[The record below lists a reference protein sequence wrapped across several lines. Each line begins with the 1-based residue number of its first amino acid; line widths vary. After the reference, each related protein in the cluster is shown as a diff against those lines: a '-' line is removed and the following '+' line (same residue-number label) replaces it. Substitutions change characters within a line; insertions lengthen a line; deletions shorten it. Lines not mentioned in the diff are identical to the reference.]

1 MKKLILAL
9 FTLLLH
15 SALSAQFLATME
27 VKEPIP
33 GVCDQKKVYVLFPM
47 FKGQEEAVC
56 PLSKEDILKRL
67 NAEVTFLHDKPDYID
82 KGMIRLV
89 ISCRNEV
96 VQCEMDNKT
105 KDITL
110 DAQIVAVF
118 NSLGK
123 WRAGYLYRKRVDT
136 TRLFSF
142 QIVNGKFTF
151 SEAGS

>member
-1 MKKLILAL
+1 MKQLILAL
-9 FTLLLH
+9 FTFLLH
-15 SALSAQFLATME
+15 PTISAQFVATME

-47 FKGQEEAVC
+47 FKGQQEAVC

-67 NAEVTFLHDKPDYID
+67 NTEVTFLHDKPDYND

-89 ISCRNEV
+89 ISCRGEV

-105 KDITL
+105 KDPTL
-110 DAQIVAVF
+110 DKQIEAIF

-123 WRAGYLYRKRVDT
+123 WKAGYLSRKQVDT
-136 TRLFSF
+136 SRLFSF
-142 QIVNGKFTF
+142 KIVNGKFTF
-151 SEAGS
+151 E